1 MDEREIV
8 AKNLRQYRQIKGLK
22 QKDLAAAV
30 GLCHDTI
37 SKIETGKQ
45 ENIGLKYL
53 IAICRELKIGIE
65 ELFLD
70 TPGRLRIE
78 IVASEK
84 GIEALKEIGKKFL
97 KWGGEKR

>member
-1 MDEREIV
+1 MNEREII
-8 AKNLRQYRQIKGLK
+8 AKNLRQYRHVKGLK

-30 GLCHDTI
+30 GLSTDTI
-37 SKIETGKQ
+37 SKIEAGKQ

-53 IAICRELKIGIE
+53 TAICRELKIGIE

-84 GIEALKEIGKKFL
+84 GIEALKEICKKFF
-97 KWGGEKR
+97 K